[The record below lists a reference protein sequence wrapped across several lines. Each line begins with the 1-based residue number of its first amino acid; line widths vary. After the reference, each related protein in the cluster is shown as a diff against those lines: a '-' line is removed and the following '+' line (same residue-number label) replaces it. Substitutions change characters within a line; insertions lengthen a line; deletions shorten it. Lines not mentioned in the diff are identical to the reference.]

1 MKAFFRILILLLL
14 ASLGLPAPGQ
24 SSGSEKPL
32 AKMSASAQRLTAIT
46 VTGSQHFPE
55 PAVAAATGLQIGGA
69 ISEDDFKKA
78 VRTLADTGA
87 FADIQYTYSYSS
99 AGTKLELHVTDAD
112 KFVPAHFEDFVW
124 FSDAELLRRIQQ
136 QVPLF
141 QGSLPLSGRM
151 ADEVSDALQ
160 TMLVE
165 NAIPGHVDYVRSSQ
179 RDGPVESIDYKV
191 SDVLVRI
198 RNIEF
203 TGAGEKELP
212 ALQAAA
218 EKMPDREY
226 SRSRLDLL
234 VERQLL
240 PIFHAHGYLKAAFGD
255 PQPHAVTQ
263 PSADNMVEGIHNQTV
278 VDVTYTVTP
287 GRQYTLK
294 SLAWSGNHAIP
305 TEALETLVRA
315 PIGEPANTVRLTDS
329 LKSVQ
334 QLYGS
339 RGYITAAIKVNADFD
354 DESSAVRLGLMVSEG
369 PIYRMGDLE
378 FRGLDNA
385 LTAKLRNAWK
395 LRQGDVYDST
405 YLNEY
410 LPAAQKL
417 LPASLDWDVSS
428 HVTANI
434 RDKTVDVDLIYS
446 AKAPK

>member
-1 MKAFFRILILLLL
+1 MKAFSRSLILLSL
-14 ASLGLPAPGQ
+14 AALCLPASGQ
-24 SSGSEKPL
+24 NSRPQTPL
-32 AKMSASAQRLTAIT
+32 AKMAPSAQKLIAIT

-55 PAVAAATGLQIGGA
+55 PAVAAATGLQIG
-69 ISEDDFKKA
+69 SPVTDDDFKKA
-78 VRTLADTGA
+78 ARTLGDSGA

-141 QGSLPLSGRM
+141 QGYVPLSGRM
-151 ADEVSDALQ
+151 ADEVSDVLE

-165 NAIPGHVDYVRSSQ
+165 NAIPGHVDYVRSSKG
-179 RDGPVESIDYKV
+179 DGPVESIEYKV
-191 SDVLVRI
+191 SEVLVRI

-203 TGAGEKELP
+203 TGASEKQLP

-226 SRSRLDLL
+226 SRSRLALL
-234 VERQLL
+234 VQRQLL
-240 PIFHAHGYLKAAFGD
+240 PIFHAHGYLKAAFSD
-255 PQPHAVTQ
+255 PQPHVVTQ
-263 PSADNMVEGIHNQTV
+263 PSADNIVEGIHNQTV

-294 SLAWSGNHAIP
+294 SLEWSGNRAIP
-305 TEALETLVRA
+305 TETLEKMVPA
-315 PIGEPANTVRLTDS
+315 PIGEPANTVRLTDN

-339 RGYITAAIKVNADFD
+339 RGYITATIKVNADFEQD
-354 DESSAVRLGLMVSEG
+354 SSAVRLRLDVSEG

-385 LTAKLRNAWK
+385 LTAKLRSAWK

-405 YLNEY
+405 YLNQY